1 MGFSHSTYFA
11 YGMPVET
18 DAPTWAEED
27 RITKA
32 LADHPDRPQFPKV
45 RTLSAGDYDRD
56 RLFLVTECK
65 EIALGGFAHV
75 IPQARTVEQ
84 AAEWTRQLTAAA
96 RVLGIPP
103 EQRSEP
109 GWLCIPDVS

>member
-11 YGMPVET
+11 YGMHVET
-18 DAPTWAEED
+18 DAPTWAEEE

-32 LADHPDRPQFPKV
+32 LAEHPNRSQFPKV
-45 RTLSAGDYDRD
+45 GTLSAGDYDRD

-75 IPQARTVEQ
+75 TPQARTVAQ
-84 AAEWTRQLTAAA
+84 AAEWARQLTAAA
-96 RVLGIPP
+96 EALGIAP

-109 GWLCIPDVS
+109 GWLSIPDVS